1 MNIVAIDTSSK
12 ALDISF
18 VNGEGVFL
26 NISLLGKER
35 TSKNLIMALKRLLE
49 FSNLTISDIEG
60 IVIVRGPGSFT
71 GLKLGMTLGKI
82 IAYFEK
88 VPILGVD
95 LFEIISFNYRYLMDN
110 IEILIPSRK
119 REFYYAKYVPHDG
132 LGEYKVIREEEFSYI
147 LDVDSWIFAPTTE
160 TKEKL
165 KEYGFSKIIPG
176 WEFVSKAYMAA
187 ILGGEKIKSGQMD
200 DPYTISPLY
209 MRKFPF

>member
-18 VNGEGVFL
+18 VNGESVFL

-35 TSKNLIMALKRLLE
+35 TSKNLIIALKRLLE
-49 FSNLTISDIEG
+49 FNNLTISDIEG

-71 GLKLGMTLGKI
+71 GLKLGMTMGKI
-82 IAYFEK
+82 IAYFEE
-88 VPILGVD
+88 VPIVGVD

-119 REFYYAKYVPHDG
+119 REFYYTRYIPQYG
-132 LGEYKVIREEEFSYI
+132 LEEYKVIKEGELPSM
-147 LDVDSWIFAPTTE
+147 LDADNWIFAPTIE

-165 KEYGFSKIIPG
+165 KEYGFSRIIPG
-176 WEFVSKAYMAA
+176 WEFVSRTYIAA
-187 ILGGEKIKSGQMD
+187 ILGGEKIKSGQID
-200 DPYTISPLY
+200 DLYTISPLY